1 MVKNE
6 LSRKRTTNASFF
18 SLLIG
23 LGANVDPLEYRSFSP
38 LHLASKAGGDRAAAF
53 LLECG
58 ADVDARGRGEETP
71 LHRARYR

>member
-6 LSRKRTTNASFF
+6 LSRKRTINDFF

-38 LHLASKAGGDRAAAF
+38 LHLASKAGRDRAAAF